1 MTKTKATITI
11 AFTALLAAAAANAQT
26 AAPTQ
31 ATTTTQDAP
40 RVLDAVVVSGRLP
53 APGLWELTRGD
64 KTLLIMGTLSP
75 TPRSMEWDPETV
87 AAGLRRA
94 QVVLGQPGISVSSD
108 SGLLG
113 TLFLLPAYKK
123 SRRLPDDKTLRDV
136 LSPAL
141 YARWKA
147 AKDRYLPDDDDVE
160 TLRPVYAAQALF
172 DAAVR
177 SVGLTT
183 EDRVDPAIYRLAKS
197 NDVPYQGTRYHLRL
211 KNGRATLKQ
220 LAQAPVDDGTCLVQT
235 LDRLDSDVS
244 MLVARANAWAE
255 GDVTRLQAM
264 PFHDQKPA
272 CMAAMAN
279 NAVAR
284 AEGLGDPEQF
294 MRNRWLR
301 IVRENLS
308 SHSTVLAEAPMR
320 YLEGGNSVLAA
331 FRAEGYEIKAPE

>member
-1 MTKTKATITI
+1 MTKTTLTI
-11 AFTALLAAAAANAQT
+11 ALTALLAAAAANAQT
-26 AAPTQ
+26 APATQEPT
-31 ATTTTQDAP
+31 ATSTQDAP
-40 RVLDAVVVSGRLP
+40 RLLDTVVVSGTLP
-53 APGLWELTRGD
+53 APKLWELTRGD

-75 TPRSMEWDPETV
+75 TPRAMEWDAETV
-87 AAGLRRA
+87 AKGLRRA
-94 QVVLGQPGISVSSD
+94 QVVLGQPGISVGSD
-108 SGLLG
+108 SGILG
-113 TLFLLPAYKK
+113 SVFLLPAYKR

-147 AKDRYLPDDDDVE
+147 AKDRFLPNDNDVE

-177 SVGLTT
+177 SVGLTN
-183 EDRVDPAIYRLAKS
+183 EDRIDPAIRRLAKS
-197 NDVPYQGTRYHLRL
+197 NDVPFLTTRYYLRL
-211 KNGRATLKQ
+211 KNGRATLNR
-220 LAQAPVDDGTCLVQT
+220 LAQAPVDNGTCLMQT
-235 LDRLDSDVS
+235 LDRLDADVS

-255 GDVTRLQAM
+255 GDVPRLQAM
-264 PFHDQKPA
+264 PVHDQRPA

-284 AEGLGDPEQF
+284 EEGLGDPEQF
-294 MRNRWLR
+294 IRDRWLKM
-301 IVRENLS
+301 VRENMA